1 MKYLKRFN
9 ENIDNKSLKE
19 RLKEYYLEIS
29 HDYDEEEIQNVLE
42 ILDECNEDL
51 SDIKN
56 LEKTL
61 LLRMIDDENLYDEV
75 RSISTPGISNRNP
88 FDDDF

>member
-1 MKYLKRFN
+1 MKYLRKFN
-9 ENIDNKSLKE
+9 ENLNDKSLKE
-19 RLKEYYLEIS
+19 RLKEYYIEIS

-42 ILDECNEDL
+42 ILDECSEDDL

-61 LLRMIDDENLYDEV
+61 LLRTIDDETLYDEV
-75 RSISTPGISNRNP
+75 NSISTTKISNKNP
-88 FDDDF
+88 FDDF

>member
-42 ILDECNEDL
+42 ILDECSEDL

-75 RSISTPGISNRNP
+75 SSISTPGTSNRNP
-88 FDDDF
+88 FDDF

>member
-1 MKYLKRFN
+1 MKYLRKFN
-9 ENIDNKSLKE
+9 ENLNDKSLKE

-42 ILDECNEDL
+42 ILDECSDDL

-61 LLRMIDDENLYDEV
+61 LLRMIDDETLYDEV
-75 RSISTPGISNRNP
+75 NSISTPEISNRNP
-88 FDDDF
+88 FDDF